1 MRNLCVRVNVPALG
15 SSDRSETLSSLLPA
29 AAQSMNELRDILMA
43 SFYPPAARGLD
54 ASLRIQV
61 GHDCLDFRVEH
72 GRVDFDPVL
81 PDGPDTVFRFADH
94 RTARALLT
102 GEEDAFEAFMHGR
115 FRADGYLMWAFTLMA
130 MFRSVSLPPTP
141 TE

>member
-1 MRNLCVRVNVPALG
+1 MSAP
-15 SSDRSETLSSLLPA
+15 LPA
-29 AAQSMNELRDILMA
+29 PPEPMKELRDILAA

-61 GHDCLDFRVEH
+61 GQDSLDFRVEH
-72 GRVDFDPVL
+72 GQVEFDPVL
-81 PDGPDTVFRFADH
+81 PHGPDTIFRFADH